1 MKVSVIIP
9 THCRASM
16 LCEAID
22 SVIAQNVDD
31 LEVVVVDDGSTDD
44 TSERVCAYGDP
55 VRYLHQENQGL
66 STARNL
72 GLSVAKGEYV
82 ALLDDDD
89 WWMPGK
95 LELQVQILD
104 KLSELAGVFTNFSI
118 YRSESDI
125 TKDGIQ
131 TWYET
136 PMDWNEVLGHSMAAG
151 DILDN
156 FSLATPETRLHI
168 GSLYKQSLDNYF
180 VLPSTALF
188 RRSHVPEHLRFPP
201 HDPICGDWDFFARL
215 SKDAPLCFVDC
226 DTTYNRSHSDDV
238 RLTQTG
244 MIHQLALRIDFL
256 ERVYYADNEF
266 YAANKQIVDRV
277 WKERLIQLS
286 LLHLLDSDRNAARAA
301 ASRFGAIDGPT
312 DVRQRLISAACAIP
326 GAGQLIRT
334 ARGIKRRL

>member
-1 MKVSVIIP
+1 
-9 THCRASM
+9 M

-22 SVIAQNVDD
+22 SVISQNVDD

-44 TSERVCAYGDP
+44 TAERVSAYGDP
-55 VRYLHQENQGL
+55 IRYLHQDNQGL

-104 KLSELAGVFTNFSI
+104 KLRELAGVFTNFSI
-118 YRSESDI
+118 YRSDSDI
-125 TKDGIQ
+125 TINGIQ
-131 TWYET
+131 TWYKS
-136 PMDWNEVLGHSMAAG
+136 PMDWNEIFGHSMAAG
-151 DILDN
+151 VILDN
-156 FSLATPETRLHI
+156 FSLASPETKLYI
-168 GSLYKQSLDNYF
+168 DSLYRQSLDNYF

-188 RRSHVPEHLRFPP
+188 RRTHVPEHLRFPP
-201 HDPICGDWDFFARL
+201 HDPICGDWEFFARL

-226 DTTYNRSHSDDV
+226 DTTYNRSHTEDV

-244 MIHQLALRIDFL
+244 MIHQLALRVDFL
-256 ERVYYADNEF
+256 ERVYRTDKEF
-266 YAANKQIVDRV
+266 YAANKEGVDSV
-277 WKERLIQLS
+277 WKERLVRLA
-286 LLHLLDSDRNAARAA
+286 LLHLLSSDQEAARTV
-301 ASRFGAIDGPT
+301 ASKLRAIGGPK
-312 DVRQRLISAACAIP
+312 DVTQRLVGAACAIP
-326 GAGQLIRT
+326 GASQLFRA